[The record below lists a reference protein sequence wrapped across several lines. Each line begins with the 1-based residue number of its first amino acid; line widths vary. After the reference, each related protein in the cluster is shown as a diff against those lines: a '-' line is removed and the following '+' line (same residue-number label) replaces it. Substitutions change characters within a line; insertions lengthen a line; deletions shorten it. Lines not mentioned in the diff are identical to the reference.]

1 MDPAF
6 PSIRI
11 ETSNPNDFFS
21 PVIIPSIGAGQ
32 TVDVYVN
39 ITIPAGADVQQ
50 QTWQVWFRDSGG
62 TNSGEKGR
70 VSMNLAVTDQYG
82 VSLTSQTPLLADTL
96 MPGESGNI
104 PIRLQNVGNR
114 DASYNLV
121 TTFSEDG
128 WSAIVEND
136 TGVVIPN
143 PIILEKGEVI
153 NMFLNVTA
161 DSLATPGVVNFNL
174 RATCPSCGSSLF
186 GADVLGRNIEVPILR
201 EASISAD
208 ENTYQSAADG
218 VTETVYLSLLNLGNN
233 DEQYALSLGGPHQY
247 ILGAS
252 LAGDTTAVLDAW
264 DGETTIIM
272 TLPMPVGLAPNPY
285 YVDVIATN
293 IEDSSVSVSYRIN
306 VEILDT
312 AAVAVSDESSDQ
324 SFLPGSPDETDRSF
338 EITNYGNSDDRF
350 TITLDVPDGM
360 VAYLIDPVP
369 INGVATTPVIL
380 SGESWEAKVRFSFL
394 ADSAGINTLGLTATS
409 VNDPTISDTG
419 EATYSVGG
427 TGNILLIPQVMD
439 EYDETIPGYITVD
452 EAGLIYTMD
461 VEVQNKL
468 NPTVAPQ
475 QSIVMAKVDGD
486 WANYI
491 NVRIDNFDRQFSLES
506 DMSRTVTVEIEVGE
520 ATLMNLPS
528 ETLVVNYTIYA
539 MSETVAD
546 APTVKLTVVL
556 QKQTAD
562 DDGDGA
568 SSEGDGDLVKNIVL
582 WSGFLLV
589 VGVLGFM
596 TFKIVTT
603 IDKEDDLDDWDDM
616 MYQDSLSATYGAVA
630 AAPTVPMAP
639 PPSPEPMAA
648 PSVAPP
654 ASAGPPLPPEG
665 LPEGWTMDQWEHYG
679 QKYLDGEM

>member
-1 MDPAF
+1 
-6 PSIRI
+6 
-11 ETSNPNDFFS
+11 
-21 PVIIPSIGAGQ
+21 
-32 TVDVYVN
+32 
-39 ITIPAGADVQQ
+39 
-50 QTWQVWFRDSGG
+50 
-62 TNSGEKGR
+62 
-70 VSMNLAVTDQYG
+70 MNLAVTDQYG

-136 TGVVIPN
+136 SGVVIPN
-143 PIILEKGEVI
+143 PIILGKGEVV

-161 DSLATPGVVNFNL
+161 NSLATPGVVNFNL

-208 ENTYQSAADG
+208 ENTFQSAADG

-252 LAGDTTAVLDAW
+252 LAGDMTAVLDAW

-272 TLPMPVGLAPNPY
+272 TLPMPVGLSPNPY

-293 IEDSSVSVSYRIN
+293 VEDSSVSVSYRIN

-312 AAVAVSDESSDQ
+312 AAVGVSDESSDQ
-324 SFLPGSPDETDRSF
+324 SFLPGSSDETDRSF
-338 EITNYGNSDDRF
+338 EITNYGNGDDRF

-369 INGVATTPVIL
+369 IDGVATTPVIA

-394 ADSAGINTLGLTATS
+394 ADAENINTLGLTATS

-439 EYDETIPGYITVD
+439 GETIPGYITID
-452 EAGLIYTMD
+452 EAGLIESMD
-461 VEVQNKL
+461 IEVQNKL
-468 NPTVAPQ
+468 NPTAAPQ

-491 NVRIDNFDRQFSLES
+491 NVRIDNNDRQFSLES
-506 DMSRTVTVEIEVGE
+506 DMSRMVTIEIEVGE
-520 ATLMNLPS
+520 ATLLNLPS
-528 ETLVVNYTIYA
+528 DTLVVNYTIYA

-546 APTVKLTVVL
+546 APTVKMTVVL

-568 SSEGDGDLVKNIVL
+568 SSEDSGDLVKNIVL

-603 IDKEDDLDDWDDM
+603 IEKEDDLDDWDDM
-616 MYQDSLSATYGAVA
+616 MYQDSLTATYGAVA

-639 PPSPEPMAA
+639 PSSPEPVAA

-654 ASAGPPLPPEG
+654 AAAGPPLPPEG
-665 LPEGWTMDQWEHYG
+665 LPEGWTMEQWEHYG